1 MEVFEINGHTLEY
14 DDSTHTYIADGLI
27 VPSVTQILATK
38 YNDYAG
44 VSTETLNR
52 ASEKG
57 TAMHKAI
64 EMFER
69 QGQEDNSQEL
79 RNYKFLKKHY
89 NWTNIANEVPI
100 IYEEQGQVIFAGRLD
115 QVIEIDGK
123 FGINDF
129 KRVSA
134 PNKEKICYQLN
145 LYKLGYEQ
153 SYKKQIEFLT
163 YTQLRE
169 DVRKFVKLPIA
180 EEKTKNLLNEC
191 LKGVK
196 NGD

>member
-14 DDSTHTYIADGLI
+14 EDDTHTYIVDGLI
-27 VPSVTQILATK
+27 VPSVTQILSTK

-44 VSTETLNR
+44 VSKSVLDN
-52 ASEKG
+52 AGKLG

-64 EMFER
+64 ELFETT
-69 QGQEDNSQEL
+69 GQEDDSIEL
-79 RNYKFLKKHY
+79 RNYKFLKRHY

-100 IYEEQGQVIFAGRLD
+100 IYEQDGKVLFAGRLD
-115 QVIEIDGK
+115 QVIEIDGVL
-123 FGINDF
+123 GINDF

-153 SYKKQIEFLT
+153 SYNKTIDFLT
-163 YTQLRE
+163 FTQLRE
-169 DVRKFVKLPIA
+169 NVRKFVKLPVA
-180 EEKTKNLLNEC
+180 EEQTLALLADY
-191 LKGVK
+191 LKGV
-196 NGD
+196 

>member
-1 MEVFEINGHTLEY
+1 MEVFKINGHTLEY
-14 DDSTHTYIADGLI
+14 EDDTHCYICDGLI

-44 VSTETLNR
+44 VSNEILNR

-191 LKGVK
+191 LKRG
-196 NGD
+196 

>member
-1 MEVFEINGHTLEY
+1 MEVFKINGHTLEY
-14 DDSTHTYIADGLI
+14 DDDTHCYICDGLI
-27 VPSVTQILATK
+27 VQSVTQILATK

-169 DVRKFVKLPIA
+169 DMRKFVKLPVA
-180 EEKTKNLLNEC
+180 EEKTKNLLKEY